1 MVTTAFAI
9 AVGAIVLGAS
19 LSANLPLSRLAM
31 SPRLVLVGIVL
42 IAIAITMT
50 ASAALVLDAG
60 PLQIWGLGGPET
72 L

>member
-1 MVTTAFAI
+1 MVTTAFA
-9 AVGAIVLGAS
+9 VGVLAIVLGAS
-19 LSANLPLSRLAM
+19 LSANLPVGRWAM
-31 SPRLVLVGIVL
+31 SPRTVLIGLVLVAV
-42 IAIAITMT
+42 AVTMT